1 VNGDATTLITT
12 VWMFGI
18 PTAAFAALWMPARAL
33 HAYPSRRAV
42 GAVLLLAAASFVLA
56 FASWLWPVV
65 VSVDAVIVLLI
76 AADLATVPRHAVLS
90 VERQTVRVCSL
101 RKPHRVDLMVV
112 NHGKRPLAA
121 TVHDNIPALLEP
133 QPVEHDIVLPRLSR
147 TALEGHICPSRR
159 GAFDLSGVSIRVESI
174 GRFWRRTL
182 TYDIAQDIHVYP
194 DLQQLAEYSI
204 LARTNRLSLVGVR
217 RTRRVGQ
224 DNEFERL
231 RDYTPDDNYK
241 NIDWRATAR
250 RNQLT
255 VKDYQRSHNQRLIF
269 MLDCGRMMTN
279 QSEGLSFLDH
289 AFNSM
294 LMLSHVALHHG
305 DSVGLIT
312 FSDDIHNYVP
322 PKSGPRQMNRLL
334 HASFNRFPRLVES
347 RYDEAFLY
355 LSGRCHRRSLVVLIS
370 NVVDEINGRRIE
382 GHLKNLVGRHLPLAV
397 LLRDHEVFDAVEPP
411 EPEGLDLYRAAAA
424 ADLLIWRNRVL
435 RDLRFKG
442 VLAIDTFAEDVTA
455 PLVNRYLEIKARHLL

>member
-1 VNGDATTLITT
+1 
-12 VWMFGI
+12 MFAI
-18 PTAAFAALWMPARAL
+18 PAAFFAALWIPARAL
-33 HAYPSRRAV
+33 GAYPSRRAV
-42 GAVLLLAAASFVLA
+42 GAALMLAAASFALA
-56 FASWLWPVV
+56 AASWLWPIVV
-65 VSVDAVIVLLI
+65 AIDALIVLLI
-76 AADLATVPRHAVLS
+76 VADLATVPHQRVLS
-90 VERQTVRVCSL
+90 VERHTVRVCSL
-101 RKPHRVDLMVV
+101 RKPHRVDLLVI
-112 NHGKRPLAA
+112 NHGKRSLAA
-121 TVHDNIPALLEP
+121 TVRDNIPAPLKP
-133 QPVEHDIVLPRLSR
+133 HPVEHEVELLRLSR
-147 TALEGHICPSRR
+147 TTLAGHICPSQR
-159 GAFDLSGVSIRVESI
+159 GAFDLPGVSIRVESW

-182 TYDIAQDIHVYP
+182 SYDVANELHVYP

-204 LARTNRLSLVGVR
+204 LARTNRLSLLGVR
-217 RTRRVGQ
+217 RTRRMGQ

-241 NIDWRATAR
+241 HIDWRATAR

-255 VKDYQRSHNQRLIF
+255 VKDFQCSHNQRLVF

-289 AFNSM
+289 AFNAM

-322 PKSGPRQMNRLL
+322 PKSGSRQMNRLL

-370 NVVDEINGRRIE
+370 NVVDEINGRRVE
-382 GHLKNLVGRHLPLAV
+382 GHLTNLVGRHLPLAV
-397 LLRDHEVFDAVEPP
+397 LLRDHEVFAAVEPP
-411 EPEGLDLYRAAAA
+411 HPEGLDLYRAAAA

-442 VLAIDTFAEDVTA
+442 VLAIDTFAENVTA